1 MGVVVALK
9 SLGLSQVVGIEA
21 TLSEWAWIDA
31 AIGYL
36 ADQLPNQ
43 AYAIGLLIVASAM
56 VLHPLW
62 ALIRWRARMA
72 KRARKRATLRR
83 LNAMDWREFEEWLA
97 VLFAGAGYSTELFGG
112 SGGGDG
118 GIDLM
123 LRKNGQTLVVQAKRY
138 RGNVGAP
145 VIREMVG
152 VQTHLGA
159 DGIIVAT
166 TAGFTK
172 EAKAFALGKP
182 ITLLDGAALVA
193 MAKRR

>member
-1 MGVVVALK
+1 MG
-9 SLGLSQVVGIEA
+9 SI
-21 TLSEWAWIDA
+21 
-31 AIGYL
+31 
-36 ADQLPNQ
+36 
-43 AYAIGLLIVASAM
+43 M

-62 ALIRWRARMA
+62 GLIRWRARMA
-72 KRARKRATLRR
+72 KHARKRATLKR

-97 VLFAGAGYSTELFGG
+97 ILFAGAGYSTELYGG

-138 RGNVGAP
+138 KGNVGAP

-172 EAKAFALGKP
+172 EAKAFAKGKP
-182 ITLLDGAALVA
+182 ITLLDGVALVA
-193 MAKRR
+193 MAKRQ